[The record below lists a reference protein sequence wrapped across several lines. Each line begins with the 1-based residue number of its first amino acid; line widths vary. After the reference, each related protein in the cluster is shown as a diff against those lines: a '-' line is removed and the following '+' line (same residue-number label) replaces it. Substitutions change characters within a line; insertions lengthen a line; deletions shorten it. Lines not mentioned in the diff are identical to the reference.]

1 VISGNCCTLL
11 YCEIV
16 MYSFSIV
23 DIQESETEW
32 LVGTVKCHTGIC
44 LLVDGVDLS
53 SAFNCR
59 TVLSSSE
66 FLRIT

>member
-1 VISGNCCTLL
+1 
-11 YCEIV
+11 

-32 LVGTVKCHTGIC
+32 LVGTIKCHTGIC